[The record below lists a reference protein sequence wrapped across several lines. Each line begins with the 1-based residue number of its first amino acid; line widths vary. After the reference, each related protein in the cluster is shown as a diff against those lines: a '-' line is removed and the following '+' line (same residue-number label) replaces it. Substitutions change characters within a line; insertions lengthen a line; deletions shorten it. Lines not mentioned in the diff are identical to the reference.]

1 MKFRFVVILFMAP
14 LLLSGCGET
23 LVDDPVI
30 EKAVRETLGK
40 PNGSLTKEDLEEIT
54 ALDVSGSSG
63 KYRFQQISK
72 HFKNLT
78 HLDVSYTNAS
88 LYDLSPL
95 PSLVSLNVS
104 GNNLYTTDLVEIERF
119 QNLKELDLS
128 FNRIEEWYNI
138 NRIKTLKRLSI
149 SGYDMVVN
157 LDELNSLV
165 NLEFL
170 KLVNHHE
177 PDSPDENRMPWSWE
191 YSLQGLERFRQL
203 KSLEIGGFPAKKFE
217 LLEGLPNLEKLT
229 IHWNYNI
236 NPSMFGEL
244 DGLRNLKLCN
254 CNLRE
259 LDGFQSIAGL
269 EELDLRHN
277 PFDSLE
283 ALVSLTNLKKL
294 YLGNN
299 EISKADVQVLK
310 ERLPN
315 CQITYIEYPSIT
327 TEVLKRA
334 IKQKGRKTRTLD
346 ELTHLS
352 IGGVKLIPWELSRL
366 RSLTGLLL
374 TDGELQNVVGLGTLP
389 SLEVLSLTRNKIS
402 DLTGLENCEE
412 LKHLML
418 VENGLTTL
426 PQGIEKLVQIE
437 DLNLTSNELKNI
449 APLSKLVNLKTL
461 HLGGNPIDD
470 FTGLSPLSEIQVL
483 NLANTG
489 LIELPS
495 SISSLVKLENLMIS
509 DNRIKQLD
517 QLSGLKNLKRLS
529 IQNNDLST
537 IPLGL
542 RELTSL
548 EILDLRKN
556 KLNKRQINEL
566 QKHLPTCRIKHDLE

>member
-1 MKFRFVVILFMAP
+1 MGAEKRTGGQ
-14 LLLSGCGET
+14 LL
-23 LVDDPVI
+23 
-30 EKAVRETLGK
+30 
-40 PNGSLTKEDLEEIT
+40 
-54 ALDVSGSSG
+54 VSCL
-63 KYRFQQISK
+63 
-72 HFKNLT
+72 KNLGVET
-78 HLDVSYTNAS
+78 SFGVPGESYLAVLDALYDVDIQFVLCRQEGAAGFASAAWGKLTGQPGICFVTRGPGATNAS
-88 LYDLSPL
+88 IGVHTAMQDSSPMLLFVGQIGVGHKEREAFQEVDYKAFFGSMAKWATEIDDADRIPEIVGRAWRIALSGRPGPVVIAL
-95 PSLVSLNVS
+95 PEDML
-104 GNNLYTTDLVEIERF
+104 TTLTSV
-119 QNLKELDLS
+119 Q
-128 FNRIEEWYNI
+128 
-138 NRIKTLKRLSI
+138 
-149 SGYDMVVN
+149 
-157 LDELNSLV
+157 
-165 NLEFL
+165 
-170 KLVNHHE
+170 
-177 PDSPDENRMPWSWE
+177 PC
-191 YSLQGLERFRQL
+191 
-203 KSLEIGGFPAKKFE
+203 KK
-217 LLEGLPNLEKLT
+217 
-229 IHWNYNI
+229 
-236 NPSMFGEL
+236 
-244 DGLRNLKLCN
+244 
-254 CNLRE
+254 
-259 LDGFQSIAGL
+259 IAVA
-269 EELDLRHN
+269 
-277 PFDSLE
+277 E
-283 ALVSLTNLKKL
+283 AGVDTRSLTDVATILSAAERPLVLAGGGGWTKQ
-294 YLGNN
+294 G
-299 EISKADVQVLK
+299 KADVQVLK